1 MIIACHHI
9 SKEFTEKVVL
19 SDITFHLE
27 KGDRAAIVGI
37 NGAGK
42 TTLLRI
48 MAGEMEADNG
58 SVTLSSGA
66 RLGYLAQDQGL
77 DASRTI
83 YDEALEAKREI
94 IEMEEQLARYE
105 KEMESVKGNAL
116 NELIDSYTALLHRF
130 EMMDGY
136 SYKGEI
142 VGVLRGLGFA
152 DGEFDKQISTLSGG
166 QKTRVALARL
176 LLKRPD
182 VIMLDEPTNHL
193 DLGSIRWLETYL
205 SNYRG
210 TVIIV
215 SHDRYFLDRTVTRV
229 IEIENASATVFTG
242 NYTAYAE
249 KKKALREQQR
259 RAWLNNQAQ
268 IRHQEEVIAK
278 LRQFNREKS
287 IKRAESREKMLGK
300 MEVVDK
306 PFTLRDDMHLKLTPC
321 IRSGR
326 EVLTVEGLGKSFGS
340 EMLFTGLGFHIR
352 RGEHV
357 ALIGDNGTGKTTILK
372 ILNGLLAQDA
382 GHIRLGTN
390 VHIGYYDQEQQV
402 LDDRNTVFEEIAY
415 AFPSMTNTEVRNLL
429 ASFLFTGD
437 DVFKLIG
444 ELSGGERGRV
454 SLARL
459 MLSEANFLIL
469 DEPTNHL
476 DIVSREVLENAL
488 NSYEGT
494 VLFVSHD
501 RYFINRTASRIMELT
516 HQVLVNYPGNNSE
529 SIPDKYIGNYDF
541 YVEKSAQVGDKLIED
556 LRKSDSFRSGLSSA
570 QRGRGALAASEDRS
584 LQPGHELYYTGRKG
598 AGGIASEQFLSQ
610 SDSMDKILQTSG
622 RFSVMTAGD
631 ASSSSPAAVGSDSPA
646 NSAGSGATGVEDW
659 KKRKEEQARRRK
671 LENDLKKCEK
681 EIARLEEEGE
691 KLDEEVSLPGNS
703 TDPEKLSALTAQRAA
718 VDDQLQELYERWELL
733 SEQTEQS

>member
-9 SKEFTEKVVL
+9 SKEFVDKTIL

-48 MAGEMEADNG
+48 MAGEMEADQG
-58 SVTLSSGA
+58 TVTLSGGA

-77 DASRTI
+77 DAGSTI
-83 YDEALEAKREI
+83 YEEALEAKRES
-94 IEMEEQLARYE
+94 IEMEQQLSQYE
-105 KEMESVKGNAL
+105 REMEAVKGNAL
-116 NELIDSYTALLHRF
+116 NELIESYTNLLHRF
-130 EMMDGY
+130 EMMNGY
-136 SYKGEI
+136 AYKGEI
-142 VGVLRGLGFA
+142 TGVLRGLGFE
-152 DGEFDKQISTLSGG
+152 DDEVDKQISTLSGG

-176 LLKRPD
+176 LLQSPD

-193 DLGSIRWLETYL
+193 DLGSIRWLENYL
-205 SNYRG
+205 TNYRG

-215 SHDRYFLDRTVTRV
+215 
-229 IEIENASATVFTG
+229 ENASATFFTG
-242 NYTAYAE
+242 NYTVYAE
-249 KKKALREQQR
+249 KKKALRDQQR

-326 EVLTVEGLGKSFGS
+326 EVLTVENLAKSFDGHS
-340 EMLFTGLGFHIR
+340 LFSGLSFHIR

-357 ALIGDNGTGKTTILK
+357 AMIGDNGTGKTTILR
-372 ILNGLLAQDA
+372 ILNGLLGQDQ

-390 VHIGYYDQEQQV
+390 VHIGYYDQEHHV

-415 AFPSMTNTEVRNLL
+415 AYPSMTNTEVRNLL

-444 ELSGGERGRV
+444 ELSGGEKGRV
-454 SLARL
+454 SLAKL
-459 MLSEANFLIL
+459 MLSEANLLIL

-488 NSYEGT
+488 NSYDGT
-494 VLFVSHD
+494 VLYVSHD
-501 RYFINRTASRIMELT
+501 RYFINRTASRILELT
-516 HQVLVNYPGNNSE
+516 QKVLVNYPGNNSE
-529 SIPDKYIGNYDF
+529 TVPDRFIGNYDF
-541 YVEKSAQVGDKLIED
+541 YVEKSAQVGEKLIAD
-556 LRKSDSFRSGLSSA
+556 LHGAGSREAAGQVSSARSGSAAASAAGKGSSSA
-570 QRGRGALAASEDRS
+570 AGTSAA
-584 LQPGHELYYTGRKG
+584 
-598 AGGIASEQFLSQ
+598 
-610 SDSMDKILQTSG
+610 
-622 RFSVMTAGD
+622 
-631 ASSSSPAAVGSDSPA
+631 
-646 NSAGSGATGVEDW
+646 SAGSSSAAAPAAAGTGGSGGGVEDW
-659 KKRKEEQARRRK
+659 KTRKEEQARRRK
-671 LENDLKKCEK
+671 IANDLKKCEN
-681 EIARLEEEGE
+681 EIARLESEGE
-691 KLDEEVSLPGNS
+691 ALDGEISLPENS
-703 TDPEKLSALTAQRAA
+703 TDPDMLRELTAKREAIDEKLSS
-718 VDDQLQELYERWELL
+718 LYEQWETL
-733 SEQTEQS
+733 SELADE